1 MEEKNPVRNFD
12 LTSFKRANEQM
23 VKKNTATFDKSY
35 FRFREYT
42 PKEISEIIS
51 SGSLVEQQKLSRNY
65 FNKDGF
71 YKRIILHYATLLKY
85 VGVLIPN
92 PSFGNSLSA
101 SHISKRYY
109 NAIDFLDKISLPTF
123 LSNCA
128 TRALI
133 DGSYFGIIK
142 ELDKKSFV
150 VFDLPSGYCRS
161 RFKDLAGNDIIEF
174 DLSYFNSI
182 LDKDEKKSTLKVY
195 PEFVSKAYK
204 EWNKGK
210 GTSSWL
216 IIPSNIGVCFTF
228 FDGHPLFLNVVPA
241 TIQYDEAI
249 ETESARDKEE
259 IKKIIVQKVPHLSD
273 GRLLFEPEEAE
284 EMHSGAV
291 GMMKGNPNVSVLT
304 TYADVD
310 AIVSKTSADS
320 ASNNLEKMMHNIYYQ
335 SGTSSQIFSSN
346 GSNTIETS
354 LNNDLSLMM
363 YLANKFSFFI
373 TQIINEVF
381 GNSNISF
388 KYQILPITYYNADKF
403 ADTSFKLASSGYS
416 FLMPALAMGISQ
428 KDLSNLKDLENDVL
442 NLKEKLLP
450 LTSSYTQGSEGS
462 AGAPKKEGEEKSDK
476 TIQNEESL
484 DNQA

>member
-228 FDGHPLFLNVVPA
+228 FDGHPLFLNVIPA

-320 ASNNLEKMMHNIYYQ
+320 TSNNLEKMMHNIYYQ

>member
-142 ELDKKSFV
+142 ELDKKNFV

>member
-71 YKRIILHYATLLKY
+71 YKRIVLHYATLLKY
-85 VGVLIPN
+85 VGILIPN

-210 GTSSWL
+210 ETSRWL

-228 FDGHPLFLNVVPA
+228 FDGHPLFLNVIPA

-381 GNSNISF
+381 GNSNVSF

-450 LTSSYTQGSEGS
+450 LTSSYTQSSEGS
-462 AGAPKKEGEEKSDK
+462 AGAPKKEGEEKTDK

>member
-228 FDGHPLFLNVVPA
+228 FDGHPLFLNVIPA

>member
-23 VKKNTATFDKSY
+23 VKKNTTTLDRSY

-71 YKRIILHYATLLKY
+71 YKRIVLHYATLLKY
-85 VGVLIPN
+85 VGILIPN

-109 NAIDFLDKISLPTF
+109 NAMDFLDKISLPTF

-128 TRALI
+128 TRALT

-174 DLSYFNSI
+174 DLNYFNSI

-210 GTSSWL
+210 KASNWL
-216 IIPSNIGVCFTF
+216 IIPSNIGICFTF
-228 FDGHPLFLNVVPA
+228 FDGHPLFLNVIPA

-249 ETESARDKEE
+249 ETESTRDKEE

-320 ASNNLEKMMHNIYYQ
+320 ASNNLEKMMQNIYYQ
-335 SGTSSQIFSSN
+335 SGTSSQIFASN

-450 LTSSYTQGSEGS
+450 LTSSYTQNSEGS